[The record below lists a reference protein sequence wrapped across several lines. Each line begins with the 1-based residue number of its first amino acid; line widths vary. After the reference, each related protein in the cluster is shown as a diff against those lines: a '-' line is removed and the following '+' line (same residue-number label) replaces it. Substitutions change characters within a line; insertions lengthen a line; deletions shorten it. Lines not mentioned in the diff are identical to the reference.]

1 MDMTFRQARGLMS
14 IRAVSVA
21 VAVSDRA
28 KAARWYVETLGFRVF
43 DEEPEHWTTVGDR
56 SGKFRLHLCE
66 MGGRPGKKPPKSE
79 VGNTSILLWTDEP
92 FLRTCTRL
100 KKLGVKFSMPP
111 KKLPWGWLAKF
122 LDPDG
127 NEFWFQPAE

>member
-1 MDMTFRQARGLMS
+1 MT
-14 IRAVSVA
+14 IRAISAA

-28 KAARWYVETLGFRVF
+28 KAANWYVETLGFRTF
-43 DEEPEHWTTVGDR
+43 EEDPDHWTTVGDR

-66 MGGRPGKKPPKSE
+66 VGGRPGKKPPRSE
-79 VGNTSILLWTDEP
+79 VGNTGILLVTDESFP
-92 FLRTCTRL
+92 RTCARL
-100 KKLGVKFSMPP
+100 KKHGVRFSMPA

-127 NEFWFQPAE
+127 NEFWLMPAE

>member
-1 MDMTFRQARGLMS
+1 MPVRPISA
-14 IRAVSVA
+14 A

-28 KAARWYVETLGFRVF
+28 RAAKWYVDTLGFRVF
-43 DEEPEHWTTVGDR
+43 DEEPDHWTTVGDK

-66 MGGRPGKKPPKSE
+66 LRGPGKAPPKSE
-79 VGNTSILLWTDEP
+79 VGNTGILLETDEP
-92 FLRTCTRL
+92 FRQTCARL
-100 KKLGVKFSMPP
+100 KKRGVKFSMPP

-127 NEFWFQPAE
+127 NEFWLQPAE

>member
-1 MDMTFRQARGLMS
+1 M
-14 IRAVSVA
+14 A

-28 KAARWYVETLGFRVF
+28 KAAKWYVDTLGFRVF
-43 DEEPEHWTTVGDR
+43 DDDPEHWTTVGER

-66 MGGRPGKKPPKSE
+66 VGGRPGKNPPKSE
-79 VGNTSILLWTDEP
+79 VGNTGILLLTNEP
-92 FLRTCTRL
+92 FLRTCARL
-100 KKLGVKFSMPP
+100 KKRRVRFSMPP

-127 NEFWFQPAE
+127 NEFWLMPAE

>member
-1 MDMTFRQARGLMS
+1 MS
-14 IRAVSVA
+14 IRAVSAA

-28 KAARWYVETLGFRVF
+28 KAATWYVKTLGFRVF
-43 DEEPEHWTTVGDR
+43 DEDPDHWTTVGDR

-66 MGGRPGKKPPKSE
+66 VGGRPGKKPPKSE
-79 VGNTSILLWTDEP
+79 VGNTGILLVTDAP
-92 FLRTCTRL
+92 FLRTCARL
-100 KKLGVKFSMPP
+100 RKYRVRFSMPP

-127 NEFWFQPAE
+127 NEFWLMPAE